1 MMHPA
6 EEATG
11 AARKDKSA
19 HSVHVGECADLLV
32 ERLRP
37 RGLQAW
43 LPQVMRRQRGLF
55 RRRLPAEGT
64 GRLTRQETASRYS
77 GEHKDPIGYPDKHSG
92 PLTAPLCLPA
102 LPCSSFSPVLTCV
115 T

>member
-1 MMHPA
+1 MAWDNAHRSV
-6 EEATG
+6 ELQ
-11 AARKDKSA
+11 KSK
-19 HSVHVGECADLLV
+19 
-32 ERLRP
+32 
-37 RGLQAW
+37 
-43 LPQVMRRQRGLF
+43 RRQRGLF

-77 GEHKDPIGYPDKHSG
+77 GEHNDPIGYPDKHSG

-102 LPCSSFSPVLTCV
+102 LPCSSFSSVSMRV